1 MDQHPSWHF
10 FDPIVPFYVPHIN
23 SIWLLDS
30 TSFYTTLTKTI
41 PVAKLATWY
50 KYNHDDFSHVPVIL
64 ANNPFLNARTQR
76 NNRKWNFA
84 WKKYCGP
91 FWTYWPSD
99 HCCICSS
106 AHVPMLKRF
115 KVSRLKKSNTLLKQW
130 TAMIQICK
138 PLNPIFVKFFE
149 RENLVRVRETAALVS
164 NICPN
169 ASDP

>member
-1 MDQHPSWHF
+1 
-10 FDPIVPFYVPHIN
+10 
-23 SIWLLDS
+23 
-30 TSFYTTLTKTI
+30 
-41 PVAKLATWY
+41 
-50 KYNHDDFSHVPVIL
+50 
-64 ANNPFLNARTQR
+64 
-76 NNRKWNFA
+76 
-84 WKKYCGP
+84 
-91 FWTYWPSD
+91 
-99 HCCICSS
+99 
-106 AHVPMLKRF
+106 MLKRF